1 MRYGSCIKFP
11 RHVVKIKWRLAENN
25 SCSRLDRQRLRGGEM
40 PKKRKSQFAVPEKQ
54 CWHLYS
60 LQNLNPEKF
69 IKVVGKI
76 LKKDYLLI
84 K

>member
-1 MRYGSCIKFP
+1 
-11 RHVVKIKWRLAENN
+11 
-25 SCSRLDRQRLRGGEM
+25 M
-40 PKKRKSQFAVPEKQ
+40 PQKT

-69 IKVVGKI
+69 VKVVSKI
-76 LKKDYLLI
+76 LKRQHLLI

>member
-1 MRYGSCIKFP
+1 M
-11 RHVVKIKWRLAENN
+11 A
-25 SCSRLDRQRLRGGEM
+25 
-40 PKKRKSQFAVPEKQ
+40 KKRKSQFALPEKQ

-60 LQNLNPEKF
+60 LQNLHPEKF
-69 IKVVGKI
+69 VKVVGKI

>member
-1 MRYGSCIKFP
+1 MRKESK
-11 RHVVKIKWRLAENN
+11 
-25 SCSRLDRQRLRGGEM
+25 LRGFRPTSKQQEGKM
-40 PKKRKSQFAVPEKQ
+40 ARKRKTQFKMPEKQ

-69 IKVVGKI
+69 VKVVGKI
-76 LKKDYLLI
+76 LKKEYLLI

>member
-1 MRYGSCIKFP
+1 MAR
-11 RHVVKIKWRLAENN
+11 
-25 SCSRLDRQRLRGGEM
+25 
-40 PKKRKSQFAVPEKQ
+40 KRKPQFKMPEKT

-76 LKKDYLLI
+76 LKKEYLLI

>member
-1 MRYGSCIKFP
+1 VILQP
-11 RHVVKIKWRLAENN
+11 
-25 SCSRLDRQRLRGGEM
+25 DRVPGARLRRGNEMKTVGQGGGVM
-40 PKKRKSQFAVPEKQ
+40 AKKRKSQFVLPEKQ

>member
-1 MRYGSCIKFP
+1 M
-11 RHVVKIKWRLAENN
+11 A
-25 SCSRLDRQRLRGGEM
+25 
-40 PKKRKSQFAVPEKQ
+40 KKRKSQFVLPEKQ

>member
-1 MRYGSCIKFP
+1 MALLKATDLQPGRVRRTQYRRGD
-11 RHVVKIKWRLAENN
+11 R
-25 SCSRLDRQRLRGGEM
+25 SREIDQGGGVM
-40 PKKRKSQFAVPEKQ
+40 AKKRKSQFVPPEKQ

-69 IKVVGKI
+69 VKVVGKI